1 MIAKV
6 AHISLNARGGAERL
20 AVITINTLHSMG
32 FDVELATMERPDM
45 ASIKQTYGL
54 SNAGLDVSKVSILD
68 VFNNKD
74 ETSAYDLTINTH
86 GDILPFFRKDFSKGN
101 SIVYCHYPIAR
112 DLIELRDPTYSEMLQ
127 SMARH
132 SSKGDIVVDISAK
145 ARKAYSEML
154 EHSTV
159 LTNSEFSRRAILDEF
174 GIDSTL
180 LYPPVDV
187 DVFRTAAL
195 LSDERDDD
203 DCILVISRFHPSK
216 KLENAIG
223 LAELLK
229 ENNVGK
235 CMKIAGNMSPAD
247 SQYFSYLNKLV
258 RQRHLQDFVKFE
270 LNVSF
275 DRLLQLMRQAKVYFH
290 PMPGEPFGIS
300 TVEAISAGL
309 IPVVYA
315 TGGHTEFVPVKYQF
329 YNLAQAVE
337 AVAAALDAPESER
350 MQLSNS
356 TQKYSTEN
364 YAKKLEQ
371 IIIEVL
377 SLNKQQP
384 SQTAP
389 IILASK
395 EARH

>member
-1 MIAKV
+1 M
-6 AHISLNARGGAERL
+6 SLNARGGAERL
-20 AVITINTLHSMG
+20 AVITIKTLHSMG
-32 FDVELATMERPDM
+32 FGVELATLERPDM
-45 ASIKQTYGL
+45 ASIIQAYGL
-54 SNAGLDVSKVSILD
+54 CSTDFEATKISMLD
-68 VFNNKD
+68 VFNKN
-74 ETSAYDLTINTH
+74 ESTLCDLTINTH
-86 GDILPFFRKDFSKGN
+86 GDILPFFRNDFSKRN

-112 DLIELRDPTYSEMLQ
+112 SLIDLRDLSYSELLQ
-127 SMARH
+127 GMARH
-132 SSKGDIVVDISAK
+132 STRRYIGDFSAQ

-159 LTNSEFSRRAILDEF
+159 LTNSEFSRRAILNEF
-174 GIDSTL
+174 GIESTL

-187 DVFRTAAL
+187 DVFRNAAL
-195 LSDERDDD
+195 LSNTRDDSV
-203 DCILVISRFHPSK
+203 LVVSRFHPSK

-229 ENNVGK
+229 ENNLGGYV
-235 CMKIAGNMSPAD
+235 KIAGNMSPAD

-258 RQRHLQDFVKFE
+258 KQRHLQDFVKFE
-270 LNVSF
+270 LNISF
-275 DRLLQLMRQAKVYFH
+275 DRLLKLMRQAKVYFH

-309 IPVVYA
+309 IPVVPDI
-315 TGGHTEFVPVKYQF
+315 GGHTEFVPERYQF
-329 YNLAQAVE
+329 HSLAQAVE
-337 AVAAALDAPESER
+337 AVAVALDAPASER
-350 MQLSNS
+350 MKLSNS

-371 IIIEVL
+371 IIIEL
-377 SLNKQQP
+377 LDLNKP

-395 EARH
+395 RDTNH